1 MPAPTWTTPA
11 QFDLLSTHMPE
22 YIAFFRDYP
31 VDGMLGT
38 DKATATP
45 AEWQTLQTAILAKK
59 EATNQ
64 KLSSLRNALFNGR
77 VTRRRAHCATEIFQK
92 RNRDLVMQELDKR
105 GHDEL
110 NKEHMV
116 VDGEELDAQ
125 EQRTKEARVERMRMR
140 NVVVKELF
148 AQAPQWER
156 EEIEDAVRAEKESLS
171 QVTEQFSLA
180 LLFLKQSGLA
190 IDESSDVMETVLKT
204 VREKTGWFSFAIWG
218 GPNPRHDGE
227 LSLKCAVYGNTPAGN
242 GFIAQHA
249 NYDEGILLPFQ
260 QFLHRCFL
268 NGAVHPPV
276 QPPADVTALDSLI
289 TMAAAAE
296 TPSPAEKPAAKA
308 VKKTS
313 KQANRKAPPKR
324 MRKPKA
330 AVPPPSTA
338 ALTATTAPP
347 VTNVAPTRAVS
358 MTTSGTTSGTP
369 VTARSTPTP
378 TAPETP
384 RGSSFGDDSD
394 LPNDDNTDIFG
405 NDDGSDWMAPE
416 NLGAMQDIFNPPT
429 ATEPLA
435 SLPPSSSHLGSLTPL
450 TLWPKGMTAPTSPMT
465 AGRAAQAERGGSVA
479 AATYVSAIN
488 PALLMQGTPPPP
500 PRARGC
506 FNGAAFAP
514 NRPVGSEGEASSS
527 KAALPI
533 LFDTYRKITATSPV
547 RAFRDQE
554 AYRRE
559 VAARPRA
566 DIFALSPT
574 TRPVFTLPTDTTPGF
589 FTSASSSAPT
599 LLTPSSSSSTSS
611 SSTTSPPATLPVSSM
626 PAVLAAPSASVPAP
640 AVTAPKPAVYNS
652 RPMANPTKVAKAA
665 VLGNT
670 VAVVVGDAAKKRGRK
685 SRALPDD
692 ITNAIAD
699 APLASSA
706 PIKARSSAPV
716 GENVQL
722 CTARPGGV
730 REMVRLEKEAGKRA
744 KEREA
749 EQRCLASRMH
759 NPDGNHDLV
768 CVPAPRRSGR
778 ESKGKAPPRPDEG
791 YTGKVVNS
799 TRGELGRR
807 QGPQGVEI
815 VPRGKRGSAAA
826 PARNAKVAKPKP
838 RTKN

>member
-1 MPAPTWTTPA
+1 MIPVGAMLASMWLAPATAPTPA
-11 QFDLLSTHMPE
+11 
-22 YIAFFRDYP
+22 
-31 VDGMLGT
+31 
-38 DKATATP
+38 
-45 AEWQTLQTAILAKK
+45 
-59 EATNQ
+59 
-64 KLSSLRNALFNGR
+64 
-77 VTRRRAHCATEIFQK
+77 
-92 RNRDLVMQELDKR
+92 
-105 GHDEL
+105 
-110 NKEHMV
+110 
-116 VDGEELDAQ
+116 
-125 EQRTKEARVERMRMR
+125 
-140 NVVVKELF
+140 
-148 AQAPQWER
+148 
-156 EEIEDAVRAEKESLS
+156 
-171 QVTEQFSLA
+171 
-180 LLFLKQSGLA
+180 
-190 IDESSDVMETVLKT
+190 
-204 VREKTGWFSFAIWG
+204 
-218 GPNPRHDGE
+218 
-227 LSLKCAVYGNTPAGN
+227 
-242 GFIAQHA
+242 
-249 NYDEGILLPFQ
+249 
-260 QFLHRCFL
+260 
-268 NGAVHPPV
+268 
-276 QPPADVTALDSLI
+276 
-289 TMAAAAE
+289 
-296 TPSPAEKPAAKA
+296 
-308 VKKTS
+308 
-313 KQANRKAPPKR
+313 
-324 MRKPKA
+324 
-330 AVPPPSTA
+330 
-338 ALTATTAPP
+338 
-347 VTNVAPTRAVS
+347 
-358 MTTSGTTSGTP
+358 
-369 VTARSTPTP
+369 
-378 TAPETP
+378 APETP
-384 RGSSFGDDSD
+384 RGSSFGDDSE

-479 AATYVSAIN
+479 AATYVSAID

-514 NRPVGSEGEASSS
+514 NHPVGRLGCPTLAPGNGEARRLHIC
-527 KAALPI
+527 AVLPI

-547 RAFRDQE
+547 RAFCDQE

-574 TRPVFTLPTDTTPGF
+574 TRPVFTLPTDATPGF

-599 LLTPSSSSSTSS
+599 LLTPSSSSSTLP
-611 SSTTSPPATLPVSSM
+611 SSTTLPPAALPVSSM
-626 PAVLAAPSASVPAP
+626 PAVLATPSASVPAP
-640 AVTAPKPAVYNS
+640 AATAPKPAVYNS
-652 RPMANPTKVAKAA
+652 CPMANPTKAAAKAA
-665 VLGNT
+665 K
-670 VAVVVGDAAKKRGRK
+670 VARR
-685 SRALPDD
+685 RAVPDD

-706 PIKARSSAPV
+706 PTKARSSAPV

-749 EQRCLASRMH
+749 EQRRLASRMH

-768 CVPAPRRSGR
+768 CVPAPHRSGR

-815 VPRGKRGSAAA
+815 VPRGKRSIFFIL
-826 PARNAKVAKPKP
+826 
-838 RTKN
+838 